1 MTGTDLVRVLLVED
15 NEDDAILVVNRLKRD
30 GLTASFERV
39 ETAEAFAALLRDDPP
54 DVVISDHNM
63 PLFSADAALTLLR
76 ESNVDVP
83 FILVSGEVGEETASA
98 LMKAG
103 AHDFVLKDRLARL
116 VPAIQRELREAAERA
131 ERRRIQADLAASE
144 ERFRLLAEHAVD
156 VIFSYRVRPEPGLEY
171 LSPAITAIT
180 GRAPTELVAD
190 PGLLLSFVDPADRD
204 AFAASWSSP
213 SAEPLVVRWCRG
225 EHPPTWTEQRTVGL
239 YEDGRL
245 VVVEGILRDI
255 TNQTLAEQ
263 ERRRL
268 EQQVRQAD
276 RLESLGQLAG
286 GVAHDFNNLLAV
298 ISGYADLLKSTL
310 EAGDPR
316 LEDVDG
322 IGHAARRGAALTR
335 QLLIFSRLEPS
346 QPETL
351 DLNAVVSDT
360 EQLLRRTI
368 GEDIEFVTLLEP
380 DLRHV
385 TIDRTKL
392 EQIILNLVVNSRA
405 AMPHGGRLT
414 IGTANVAT
422 RDAGTLVRLTV
433 EDTGTGME
441 AAVAE
446 RVFEPFFTT
455 KGPGEGTGLG
465 LATAYGAV
473 KEAAGDIR
481 LWSEPGK
488 GTTFEIDLPAAAQAA
503 PVVVKVADEVA
514 DGGGETILV
523 VEDEDAVREIA
534 ERILS
539 QSGYQVLPAA
549 SPAEALDRYAG
560 RLDRIDLVLTDA
572 LMPGMSGSEL
582 IDRLREIRPGLPAVL
597 MSGYTASTLPGG
609 QTMSST
615 TPLLRKPFTA
625 PTLLKQLRRTLDG

>member
-1 MTGTDLVRVLLVED
+1 MTGTDLVRILLVED

-30 GLTASFERV
+30 GVAATFDRV
-39 ETAEAFAALLRDDPP
+39 ETAEAFAAVLRDDPP

-63 PLFSADAALTLLR
+63 PLFSADAALALLH

-116 VPAIQRELREAAERA
+116 APAIQRELREAAERV
-131 ERRRIQADLAASE
+131 ERRRIAADLAASE

-156 VIFSYRVRPEPGLEY
+156 VIFSYRVRPDPGLEY
-171 LSPAITAIT
+171 VSPAITAIT

-190 PGLLLSFVDPADRD
+190 PDLLLSFVDPGDRD
-204 AFAASWSSP
+204 AFAASWSAP
-213 SAEPLVVRWCRG
+213 SAEPLVLRWCRPG
-225 EHPPTWTEQRTVGL
+225 HPPKWTEQRTVGL
-239 YEDGRL
+239 YDEHGL
-245 VVVEGILRDI
+245 LVVEGILRDI
-255 TNQTLAEQ
+255 TTQTLAEQ
-263 ERRRL
+263 ERKRL

-310 EAGDPR
+310 DAGDPR
-316 LEDVDG
+316 NEDVDG

-380 DLRHV
+380 ELRHV

-392 EQIILNLVVNSRA
+392 EQIILNLVVNARA

-414 IGTANVAT
+414 IGTSNVLT
-422 RDAGTLVRLTV
+422 RDSGTLVRLFV

-441 AAVAE
+441 PAVAE

-481 LWSEPGK
+481 LWSELGK
-488 GTTFEIDLPAAAQAA
+488 GTTFEIDLPAAAHLA
-503 PVVVKVADEVA
+503 PVLAKVADEVA

-549 SPAEALDRYAG
+549 SPAEALDRYAA
-560 RLDRIDLVLTDA
+560 RLDGIDLVLTDA

-609 QTMSST
+609 QTMPST